1 MWLIFKQLKSK
12 SRYLIELYGTE
23 TINEVMELL
32 KKRFHLNTTDIIL
45 KQENSSKDIERDVP
59 IKDLA
64 FIDREI
70 ITFDYIAVQ
79 KPDDILDLKPKRFIA
94 PRSQANREQLYQ
106 NPFLKKSN
114 SSIDTKLNELANT
127 ENMP

>member
-32 KKRFHLNTTDIIL
+32 RKRFHLNTTDIIL

-59 IKDLA
+59 IKDLD

-70 ITFDYIAVQ
+70 ITFDYITVQ

-94 PRSQANREQLYQ
+94 PRSQPNREQLYQ
-106 NPFLKKSN
+106 NPFLNKPN
-114 SSIDTKLNELANT
+114 SSMDSKLNELTRT
-127 ENMP
+127 EGIP